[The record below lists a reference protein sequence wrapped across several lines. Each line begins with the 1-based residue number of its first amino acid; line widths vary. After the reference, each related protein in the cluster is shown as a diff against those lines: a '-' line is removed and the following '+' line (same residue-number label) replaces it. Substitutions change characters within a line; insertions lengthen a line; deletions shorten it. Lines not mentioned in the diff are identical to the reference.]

1 MGYKIRECRKEK
13 KMSQCELAEKS
24 GVSRTVISGLECGSI
39 TTTTTDTLLKIARAL
54 NKKVADIFFW
64 NIVQHVEKTKINT
77 DIEKKV
83 KGDRRKGDCIKESV
97 DIITFNHAD
106 ISYFFSVLVAS

>member
-39 TTTTTDTLLKIARAL
+39 TTTTKEINVKRSD
-54 NKKVADIFFW
+54 N
-64 NIVQHVEKTKINT
+64 VQINQQPRPW
-77 DIEKKV
+77 I
-83 KGDRRKGDCIKESV
+83 G
-97 DIITFNHAD
+97 
-106 ISYFFSVLVAS
+106 LVQS